1 MWIIVIVFLLDV
13 NIGYYYIKLDI
24 INCADVICFALTRR
38 WYRYMFLVFL
48 VSIMQ
53 KSKKK

>member
-1 MWIIVIVFLLDV
+1 MRIIVIVFLLDV

-24 INCADVICFALTRR
+24 IKCAAVICFALTRR

-53 KSKKK
+53 KSEKK